1 MKNTIYIIL
10 TLVNVYNAYYIS
22 VKNTITLM
30 NVQMYK
36 MQVTINKNAIKI
48 QNTLFIFYYHTYTM

>member
-36 MQVTINKNAIKI
+36 M
-48 QNTLFIFYYHTYTM
+48 